1 MALQATISS
10 VGLRELHN
18 RTSEL
23 IRRVTE
29 TGEEISVTRR
39 GRPVVRIVPVDEND
53 PVDRLRRAGMLREA
67 EPSDRKLP
75 PPIKLD
81 NDATVSD
88 LVREQRR

>member
-1 MALQATISS
+1 MTLHASVPS

-23 IRRVTE
+23 IRQVAE

-53 PVDRLRRAGMLREA
+53 PVDRLRRMGMLREA
-67 EPSDRKLP
+67 MPSSRELP